1 VIKPLTLIISGLA
14 TQRGAQA
21 ISADKVTQP
30 IRDRILLWSMSDK
43 QSVKQYERRRKI
55 NQLIN
60 CPHCTGF
67 WLAALTLAVYGV
79 ANREGRRGRRTA
91 RGVTLV
97 VEWWAVAS
105 IQTMAAA
112 AWAMFTDVAHEASVR
127 GEIAE
132 HELKRMTQPGTTT
145 SS

>member
-1 VIKPLTLIISGLA
+1 MIKPFTLLVAGLA
-14 TQRGAQA
+14 GQRAAQA

-43 QSVKQYERRRKI
+43 QSTKQYERRRKI
-55 NQLIN
+55 HQLIS

-67 WLAALTLAVYGV
+67 WLSAVTLTVYAV
-79 ANREGRRGRRTA
+79 ANREGRRGGRTG
-91 RGVTLV
+91 RGITFV

-105 IQTMAAA
+105 IGTMMAA

-132 HELKRMTQPGTTT
+132 HELKRMTQP
-145 SS
+145 S